1 MGNCSA
7 ARQKLKVLEF
17 HLCVCVCVWYA
28 VIFYLLVMMTE
39 FRNTVDISGKLR
51 HYSQITDYQNF
62 YFFLLYIYS

>member
-1 MGNCSA
+1 M
-7 ARQKLKVLEF
+7 
-17 HLCVCVCVWYA
+17 CVCVWYA